1 MFSYHASKNHFLL
14 GFQVNGS
21 AWASML
27 CAVWDNITCL
37 SSDPIRSYLFIIYD
51 LICVVCSFSWENKI
65 PGIMATYNPILSHW
79 LQKLCV
85 PTWIPITLWTASMFS
100 WKLWH
105 VLSSS
110 KPGRRNILLV
120 HGSVQPKLFKGPT
133 SRMVE
138 SHMQICFLQNELWKE
153 RGATPPLCIIHT
165 SFCFLSFQM
174 TILIPA
180 DMWQSLLA
188 KLVSTLKKLLS
199 EVLNS

>member
-1 MFSYHASKNHFLL
+1 MAKQLL
-14 GFQVNGS
+14 PPQS
-21 AWASML
+21 EL
-27 CAVWDNITCL
+27 
-37 SSDPIRSYLFIIYD
+37 IRN
-51 LICVVCSFSWENKI
+51 CVCQPE
-65 PGIMATYNPILSHW
+65 YQSHYE
-79 LQKLCV
+79 LRPL
-85 PTWIPITLWTASMFS
+85 FS

-120 HGSVQPKLFKGPT
+120 HGNVQPKLFKGPT

-174 TILIPA
+174 TILIP
-180 DMWQSLLA
+180 DDI
-188 KLVSTLKKLLS
+188 
-199 EVLNS
+199 